1 MHRIDAIFL
10 GMATCALFAVS
21 CGGGDDPAAPPG
33 DPPVVSGVS
42 ATIVSPG
49 DTLLISGSRFDT
61 PASTNSVRFFNSLAV
76 AKPFAGS
83 ATELS
88 VIVDKDATSGAITV
102 TSNALSGQGP
112 ALEVVRGVGDVF
124 VFGGL
129 GASQPLVL
137 PNPTA
142 TTRYLVIPHSVN
154 ANAPYTSNHSYAVA
168 STLAPPIVAN
178 DTGYGAPGTYT
189 VREEFE
195 AWRWEQT
202 GELVGGAGYPTEMPA
217 PRAPSSVQQTKG
229 FNVLKTTTGSVVE
242 PSSYQHVTAELR
254 YSGTKCLVYSD
265 LDTLNTGNL
274 SQSDFNA
281 IGQAFDTSIEVTNVT
296 YFGGYSDI
304 DGNGRV
310 IILSTPVVNR
320 MTPPG
325 SGGFIAGFFLAIDLY
340 SPPAVPTGTT
350 NQAEIVYLLASD
362 PGSFWGNPFP
372 VAFTAQENINTT
384 AHEHQHLISFS
395 RRLLVEHGPAQETW
409 LEEGMA
415 HMAEHLNGI
424 DTANENRAALY
435 LDDPG
440 NISLEHNSAPLEQR
454 GGIYLFLQLMADR
467 YGTGIL
473 KSIVQSKCTGRAC
486 VQNVTG
492 ENFYDLFAEF
502 LAALYLSGRG
512 ITADA
517 RFNYTSIDLADFGTL
532 ASASHVAGGL
542 QVTGSIR
549 RTAGDFHIFSGALN
563 QETRLTFTN
572 PGGAARLRDVVVRI
586 Q

>member
-1 MHRIDAIFL
+1 
-10 GMATCALFAVS
+10 
-21 CGGGDDPAAPPG
+21 
-33 DPPVVSGVS
+33 
-42 ATIVSPG
+42 
-49 DTLLISGSRFDT
+49 
-61 PASTNSVRFFNSLAV
+61 
-76 AKPFAGS
+76 
-83 ATELS
+83 
-88 VIVDKDATSGAITV
+88 V
-102 TSNALSGQGP
+102 TSNGLTGQGP

-129 GASQPLVL
+129 GANQPLVL
-137 PNPTA
+137 PNPTPTA
-142 TTRYLVIPHSVN
+142 RYLVIPHSVN
-154 ANAPYTSNHSYAVA
+154 ANTPYTLNHSYAVA

-178 DTGYGAPGTYT
+178 ETAAGSPGTYT

-202 GELVGGAGYPTEMPA
+202 GDLVERAGRPTEMPA
-217 PRAPSSVQQTKG
+217 PGAPSSPLQTKG
-229 FNVLKTTTGSVVE
+229 FYVLKTTTGSVGD
-242 PSSYQHVTAELR
+242 PSSYQRITAELR
-254 YSGTKCLVYSD
+254 YSGSKCLVYSD
-265 LDTLNTGNL
+265 LDTLATGNL
-274 SQSDFNA
+274 SQSDFTA
-281 IGQAFDTSIEVTNVT
+281 MGQAFDTSIEATNVT

-304 DGNGRV
+304 DGNGKV

-325 SGGFIAGFFLAIDLY
+325 SGGFIAGFFLAVDLY
-340 SPPAVPTGTT
+340 SPPAVPAGTT
-350 NQAEIVYLLASD
+350 NQAEVLYLLASD
-362 PGSFWGNPFP
+362 PASFWGNPFP

-384 AHEHQHLISFS
+384 AHEHEHLISFS
-395 RRLLVEHGPAQETW
+395 RRLFFEDKSSQVTW

-424 DTANENRAALY
+424 NSANENRAALY

-454 GGIYLFLQLMADR
+454 GGIYLFLQLMVDR

-512 ITADA
+512 ITADP
-517 RFNYTSIDLADFGTL
+517 RFNYSSIDLADFGTL
-532 ASASHVAGGL
+532 ATATHVAGGL

-563 QETRLTFTN
+563 QETRFTFTN
-572 PGGAARLRDVVVRI
+572 PGGNARLRHVVVRI